1 MRRRLIK
8 LTLASLLAFA
18 ALIAL
23 GTWQVQRLH
32 WKEGL
37 IAERAAA
44 LAAPPVDLPATLE
57 AARGLEFRR
66 VRASGVFLHDH
77 EFLVN
82 TTERES
88 GKGGYLVVT
97 PLRRADGSVLLV
109 ERGWVPPELRDAG
122 ARAAGN
128 PAGPVEVEG
137 LLRLPSAGKPGYF
150 VPEND
155 PQKSQWF
162 YIDLAAMGRAANV
175 SAVLPFYLEAG
186 PAPNP
191 GGHPLGGQARADLP
205 NDHLQYAV
213 TWYSLAAALVVI
225 YVLLVRRERAPS
237 QPQTSRP

>member
-1 MRRRLIK
+1 MRRRLVK

-18 ALIAL
+18 GLIAL

-82 TTERES
+82 TTERAS
-88 GKGGYLVVT
+88 GKAGDLVVT

-109 ERGWVPPELRDAG
+109 ERGWIPPELRDAG
-122 ARAAGN
+122 TRAAGN
-128 PAGPVEVEG
+128 PAGTVEVDG
-137 LLRLPSAGKPGYF
+137 LLRIPSAGKPGYF
-150 VPEND
+150 VPDND
-155 PQKSQWF
+155 PQKNQWF
-162 YIDLAAMGRAANV
+162 YIDLNAMGRAARAP
-175 SAVLPFYLEAG
+175 SVLPFYLEAG

-191 GGHPLGGQARADLP
+191 GGYPLGGQARTDLP
-205 NDHLQYAV
+205 NDHLQYAI

-225 YVLLVRRERAPS
+225 YVLLVRRERAPP